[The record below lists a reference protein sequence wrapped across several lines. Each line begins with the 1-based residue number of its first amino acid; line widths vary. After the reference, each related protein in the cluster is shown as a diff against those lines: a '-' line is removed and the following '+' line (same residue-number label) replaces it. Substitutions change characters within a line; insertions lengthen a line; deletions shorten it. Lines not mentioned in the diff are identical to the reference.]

1 MEDLVFGKTIEY
13 ILQPQ
18 IIDKLA
24 VAVTEKFNECLQ
36 KSDTLSLLEKEQKQV
51 RKAIDG
57 FLSAIAAGIVTKST
71 KEKLLELERQNDELE
86 SKIVVEKALNLFRL
100 GSNRVLLAEAM
111 RPQLNTQT
119 YYMLTSQ

>member
-18 IIDKLA
+18 IIDNLA
-24 VAVTEKFNECLQ
+24 VAVTEKFNEGLQ

-57 FLSAIAAGIVTKST
+57 FLSEIAAGIVTKST

-100 GSNRVLLAEAM
+100 GSNWVLV
-111 RPQLNTQT
+111 
-119 YYMLTSQ
+119 